1 VPLVWLPLIGWGLA
15 RADAQ
20 RRAAGDPPAALLVG
34 LALGGALWQCLEY
47 AVHRFVFHNEP
58 NSAWG
63 VTVRV

>member
-1 VPLVWLPLIGWGLA
+1 MWLPLIAWGLA

-20 RRAAGDPPAALLVG
+20 RRAAGEAPAMLLAG
-34 LALGGALWQCLEY
+34 LVLGCALWQALEY

-63 VTVRV
+63 VTVGA